1 MEMTQLLVVLP
12 IVLMV
17 IFGVPHGALDGAII
31 FQAFST
37 RRRRLVL
44 LLGYLLLSAL
54 CVLLWLAAP
63 TLCLA
68 IFLVLSVWHFG
79 HSDQARAGQVRS
91 HGADPDV
98 DHTRAN
104 RLRSNPTHLA
114 QDHSDHTLLQVW
126 RIVSDGGIWVLLVP
140 FSHQSAVHELFVALG
155 ADADVILQAIDWL
168 ILPWVILAVASV
180 AERIFNGFPS
190 SAVIALSFAALAVMA
205 PPLWSLCVYF
215 CAWHSRRHVI
225 SVLSDLPNPKF
236 GWLSMILLT
245 VATVL
250 LALMAAVWL
259 PLSALW
265 STAVIQ
271 IFFIGLFALTVPHM
285 LLIDLYLPFIKRAEK
300 RHSFGALDF
309 RSR

>member
-1 MEMTQLLVVLP
+1 MTQLLVVLP

-17 IFGVPHGALDGAII
+17 VFGVPHGALDGAII

-37 RRRRLVL
+37 PRYRLVL
-44 LLGYLLLSAL
+44 LLGYLMLSAF

-68 IFLVLSVWHFG
+68 IFLILSVWHFG
-79 HSDQARAGQVRS
+79 HSDQARVGQVRS
-91 HGADPDV
+91 HSADTDV

-104 RLRSNPTHLA
+104 RFRSNPSHIGH
-114 QDHSDHTLLQVW
+114 DRSGHTVLHVW

-180 AERIFNGFPS
+180 AERIFNGIFS

-225 SVLSDLPNPKF
+225 GVLSDLPNPKI

-245 VATVL
+245 AATVL
-250 LALMAAVWL
+250 LALVAAIWL
-259 PLSALW
+259 PVSALW

-285 LLIDLYLPFIKRAEK
+285 LLIDLYLPFVKRAEK
-300 RHSFGALDF
+300 RHSFSALDF

>member
-1 MEMTQLLVVLP
+1 MLVVLP

-37 RRRRLVL
+37 LRYRLVL
-44 LLGYLLLSAL
+44 LFGYLMLSAF

-68 IFLVLSVWHFG
+68 IFLMLSVWHFG
-79 HSDQARAGQVRS
+79 HSDQACSGQIRS
-91 HGADPDV
+91 QGADADV

-104 RLRSNPTHLA
+104 RLRSHHTHLA
-114 QDHSDHTLLQVW
+114 QNRSGHTLVHVW
-126 RIVSDGGIWVLLVP
+126 RILSDGGVWVLLVP
-140 FSHQSAVHELFVALG
+140 FSHQSAVSELFVALG
-155 ADADVILQAIDWL
+155 ADSAVIMEAIDWL

-180 AERIFNGFPS
+180 AERIFNGLFR
-190 SAVIALSFAALAVMA
+190 SALIALSFVAMAVMA

-225 SVLSDLPNPKF
+225 GVLSDLPNPKI

-250 LALMAAVWL
+250 LTLVAAIWL
-259 PLSALW
+259 PVSALW

-271 IFFIGLFALTVPHM
+271 IFFIGLLY
-285 LLIDLYLPFIKRAEK
+285 DLFNSIISVKYGKQFK
-300 RHSFGALDF
+300 S
-309 RSR
+309 